1 MKTSIKNILILISL
15 NCFFCLKSHAQALK
29 VQHDLVVAKD
39 GSGDFRSIQDAIN
52 SVRVYLP
59 KPITIKIKKGIYIEK
74 IEVYRTLT
82 NITFLGENLDST
94 IISYDDFSGK
104 GKMET
109 FDSYTLK
116 VSGNDI
122 KFKNLTIENRA
133 GKVGQA
139 VALHVEGDRCVF
151 ENCKFLGNQ
160 DTIFASGENSRQ
172 YFSKC
177 YIEGTVDFIFGSSTV
192 LFENCHI
199 HSKTDGYITAA
210 STPKWVA
217 YGYVFKDCK
226 LTAEK
231 LVSKVYLGRPW
242 RDFAKTIYIN
252 CEMGSHILQEGWN
265 NWGRPETEQSIFY
278 AEFGSKGAGANIQK
292 RVKWSHQLSE
302 KEAQK
307 YTIEEIFSGKLLTQY
322 QDFWSKTPSM
332 KGVTNV
338 RDTSYSNY
346 SALKNSLKTN
356 PEAKLIYENTAANI
370 LEERNV
376 VFANTGTR
384 GLKLDAFYPKTKSK
398 KLRHAILIVHGGG
411 WRTGNRSQ
419 HIPLAQRLAAMGYAT
434 FTAEYRLS
442 TEALYPAAI
451 HDLKAAIRWI
461 RANAKKY
468 DIDTNKI
475 ASVGF
480 SAGGQLSALIGN
492 TNNLPKFEGNIGD
505 LKHSSQINAI
515 VDIDGIL
522 AYIHPESGEGDDRK
536 STSAATHWFGFSK
549 DENPELWHE
558 ASPLTHTGK
567 NTPPTLFL
575 NSSVDRMH
583 AGRDDYRK
591 KLDAFGIYSEV
602 HTFENSPHSFCLLSP
617 WFDPTVEYIDKF
629 LKKVLK

>member
-1 MKTSIKNILILISL
+1 MKYTIKILLLFFSL
-15 NCFFCLKSHAQALK
+15 FATKIHAQTLK

-39 GSGDFRSIQDAIN
+39 GTGDFRYIQDAIN
-52 SVRVYLP
+52 AVRVYLP
-59 KPITIKIKKGIYIEK
+59 KPITIKIKKGFYKEK
-74 IEVYRTLT
+74 LEVYSTLT
-82 NITFLGENLDST
+82 NITFVGESLDST

-122 KFKNLTIENRA
+122 KFKNLTIENTA
-133 GKVGQA
+133 GRVGQA
-139 VALHVEGDRCVF
+139 VALHVEGDRCMF
-151 ENCKFLGNQ
+151 DNCKFLGNQ

-177 YIEGTVDFIFGSSTV
+177 YIEGTVDFIFGSSTA

-226 LTAEK
+226 LTADK
-231 LVSKVYLGRPW
+231 AATKIYLGRPW
-242 RDFAKTIYIN
+242 RDFAKTVFIN
-252 CEMGSHILQEGWN
+252 CEMDSHILPEGWN
-265 NWGRPETEQSIFY
+265 NWGRPETEKSTFF
-278 AEFGSKGAGANIQK
+278 AEFGSKGVGANIQE

-302 KEAQK
+302 KEAQN
-307 YTIEEIFSGKLLTQY
+307 YTKEEVFSGKLLIQN
-322 QDFWSKTPSM
+322 QDFWSKIPSL
-332 KGVTNV
+332 KGITNV
-338 RDTSYSNY
+338 RDTSYNNY

-356 PEAKLIYENTAANI
+356 PEAKLISENTPANI
-370 LEERNV
+370 LEERNI

-384 GLKLDAFYPKTKSK
+384 DLELDAFYPKNKSK
-398 KLRHAILIVHGGG
+398 KLRPAILIIHGGG

-419 HIPLAQRLAAMGYAT
+419 HIPLAQRLAALGYAT

-442 TEALYPAAI
+442 TEALYPAAV
-451 HDLKAAIRWI
+451 HDLKAAVRWI

-468 DIDTNKI
+468 EIDTNKI
-475 ASVGF
+475 ASMGF
-480 SAGGQLSALIGN
+480 SAGGQLSALLGN
-492 TNNLPKFEGNIGD
+492 TNNLPKFEGSIGN
-505 LKHSSQINAI
+505 LKKSSKINAI
-515 VDIDGIL
+515 IDIDGIL
-522 AYIHPESGEGDDRK
+522 AYIHLESGEGDDRK
-536 STSAATHWFGFSK
+536 SISAATYWFGFSK
-549 DENPELWHE
+549 NENPELWHE
-558 ASPLTHTGK
+558 ASALTHAGK

-591 KLDAFGIYSEV
+591 KLDTFGIYSEV

-617 WFDPTVEYIDKF
+617 WFEPTVEFIDKF
-629 LKKVLK
+629 LMKVFK

>member
-1 MKTSIKNILILISL
+1 MKYTIKILLLFFSL
-15 NCFFCLKSHAQALK
+15 FATKIHAQTLK

-39 GSGDFRSIQDAIN
+39 GTGDFRYIQDAIN
-52 SVRVYLP
+52 AVRVYLP
-59 KPITIKIKKGIYIEK
+59 KPITIKIKKGFYKEK
-74 IEVYRTLT
+74 LEVYSTLT
-82 NITFLGENLDST
+82 NITFVGESLDST

-122 KFKNLTIENRA
+122 KFKNLTIENTA
-133 GKVGQA
+133 GRVGQA
-139 VALHVEGDRCVF
+139 VALHVEGDRCMF
-151 ENCKFLGNQ
+151 DNCKFLGNQ

-177 YIEGTVDFIFGSSTV
+177 YIEGTVDFIFGSSTA

-226 LTAEK
+226 LTADK
-231 LVSKVYLGRPW
+231 AATKIYLGRPW
-242 RDFAKTIYIN
+242 RDFAKTVFIN
-252 CEMGSHILQEGWN
+252 CEMDSHILPEGWN
-265 NWGRPETEQSIFY
+265 NWNRPETEKSTFF
-278 AEFGSKGAGANIQK
+278 AEFGSKGVGTNIQE

-302 KEAQK
+302 KEAQN
-307 YTIEEIFSGKLLTQY
+307 YTKEEVFSGKLLIQN
-322 QDFWSKTPSM
+322 QDFWSKIPSL
-332 KGVTNV
+332 KGITNV
-338 RDTSYSNY
+338 RDTSYNNY

-356 PEAKLIYENTAANI
+356 PEAKLISENTPANI
-370 LEERNV
+370 LEERNI

-384 GLKLDAFYPKTKSK
+384 DLELDAFYPKNKSK
-398 KLRHAILIVHGGG
+398 KLRPAILIIHGGG

-419 HIPLAQRLAAMGYAT
+419 HIPLAQRLAALGYAT

-442 TEALYPAAI
+442 TEALYPAAV
-451 HDLKAAIRWI
+451 HDLKAAVRWI

-468 DIDTNKI
+468 EIDTNKI
-475 ASVGF
+475 ASMGF
-480 SAGGQLSALIGN
+480 SAGGQLSALLGN
-492 TNNLPKFEGNIGD
+492 TNNLPKFEGSIGN
-505 LKHSSQINAI
+505 LKKSSKINAI
-515 VDIDGIL
+515 IDIDGIL

-536 STSAATHWFGFSK
+536 SISAATYWFGFSK
-549 DENPELWHE
+549 NENPELWHE
-558 ASPLTHTGK
+558 ASALTHAGK

-591 KLDAFGIYSEV
+591 KLDTFGIYSEV

-617 WFDPTVEYIDKF
+617 WFEPTVEFIDKF
-629 LKKVLK
+629 LMKVFK